1 MESVWI
7 VYDDGGAVIQ
17 VCSSATIAYSY
28 IQSQIREI
36 ADDKDDEQ
44 RLLDDL
50 YFSWKGMI
58 AAGGTTFK
66 CLDYF
71 GAFRSEV
78 NEGNDIP
85 RESFSSTENRYGS
98 RTTTLRRGARKLLPL
113 ANITSS
119 STLLRL
125 VPKKAK
131 RDGSSTNAAGQR
143 YKGVPVVRRSS
154 QNREGGTS
162 KTN

>member
-1 MESVWI
+1 MQVWI

-17 VCSSATIAYSY
+17 VCSSAKVAYSY

-36 ADDKDDEQ
+36 ADGKDDEQ
-44 RLLDDL
+44 SLLDDL

-71 GAFRSEV
+71 GVFRSEV

-85 RESFSSTENRYGS
+85 RESFSSAENRYGS
-98 RTTTLRRGARKLLPL
+98 RTTTIRRGARKLRPL

-119 STLLRL
+119 SALLRL

-143 YKGVPVVRRSS
+143 FKGIPVVRRSP

-162 KTN
+162 KTD

>member
-1 MESVWI
+1 MQVWI

-17 VCSSATIAYSY
+17 VCSSAKVAYFY

-36 ADDKDDEQ
+36 ADGKDDEQ

-50 YFSWKGMI
+50 YFSWQGMV
-58 AAGGTTFK
+58 ATRGTSFK

-71 GAFRSEV
+71 GVFRLEV
-78 NEGNDIP
+78 NEGNDIS
-85 RESFSSTENRYGS
+85 REGLNSIEDRYGS
-98 RTTTLRRGARKLLPL
+98 RTTTIKRGARKLRPL

-119 STLLRL
+119 SALLRL
-125 VPKKAK
+125 VSKKAK
-131 RDGSSTNAAGQR
+131 RDSSSTNAAGQR
-143 YKGVPVVRRSS
+143 FKGVPVIRRSS
-154 QNREGGTS
+154 RNGEGGTS

>member
-1 MESVWI
+1 MQVWI

>member
-1 MESVWI
+1 MQVWI

-78 NEGNDIP
+78 NEGNDIS
-85 RESFSSTENRYGS
+85 RESFSSAENRYGS

>member
-1 MESVWI
+1 MQVWI

-85 RESFSSTENRYGS
+85 RESFSFAENRYGS

>member
-1 MESVWI
+1 MQVWI

-17 VCSSATIAYSY
+17 VCSSEAVAYSY

-36 ADDKDDEQ
+36 ADGKDEEQ
-44 RLLDDL
+44 RLLDNL

-58 AAGGTTFK
+58 AAGGTSFK

-78 NEGNDIP
+78 NEGNDFS
-85 RESFSSTENRYGS
+85 RENFNTTENRCGS
-98 RTTTLRRGARKLLPL
+98 RTTTIRRGARKLSPL

-119 STLLRL
+119 SALLRL

-131 RDGSSTNAAGQR
+131 RDGSSTNATGQR
-143 YKGVPVVRRSS
+143 FKGVPVVRRSP

-162 KTN
+162 KTD

>member
-1 MESVWI
+1 MQVWI

-17 VCSSATIAYSY
+17 VCSSAKVAYSY

-36 ADDKDDEQ
+36 ADGKDDEQ
-44 RLLDDL
+44 RLLDNL
-50 YFSWKGMI
+50 YFSWNGMV
-58 AAGGTTFK
+58 AARGTSFK

-78 NEGNDIP
+78 NEGNDLP
-85 RESFSSTENRYGS
+85 RESFNPVEDRYGS
-98 RTTTLRRGARKLLPL
+98 RTTTIRRGARKLRPL

-131 RDGSSTNAAGQR
+131 RDGSSTNATGQR
-143 YKGVPVVRRSS
+143 FKGIPVVRRSP

>member
-1 MESVWI
+1 MQVWI

-36 ADDKDDEQ
+36 ADGKDDEQ

-58 AAGGTTFK
+58 AARGTTFK

-78 NEGNDIP
+78 NEGNDLP
-85 RESFSSTENRYGS
+85 RESFNPVEDRYGS
-98 RTTTLRRGARKLLPL
+98 RTITIRRGARKLRPL

-143 YKGVPVVRRSS
+143 FKGIPVVRRSP
-154 QNREGGTS
+154 QNGEGGTS

>member
-1 MESVWI
+1 MQVWI

-85 RESFSSTENRYGS
+85 RESFSSAENRYGS

>member
-1 MESVWI
+1 MQVWI

-17 VCSSATIAYSY
+17 VCSSEAVAYSY

-36 ADDKDDEQ
+36 ADGKEDEQ
-44 RLLDDL
+44 NLLDDL

-58 AAGGTTFK
+58 AAGGTSFK

-78 NEGNDIP
+78 NEGNDIS
-85 RESFSSTENRYGS
+85 RESFSPIENRCGS
-98 RTTTLRRGARKLLPL
+98 RTTTIRRGARKLLPL

-125 VPKKAK
+125 IPKKAK

>member
-1 MESVWI
+1 MRVWI

-17 VCSSATIAYSY
+17 VCSSAKVAYSY

-36 ADDKDDEQ
+36 ADGKDDEQ
-44 RLLDDL
+44 RLLDNL
-50 YFSWKGMI
+50 YFSWNGMV
-58 AAGGTTFK
+58 AARGTSFK

-78 NEGNDIP
+78 NEGNDLP
-85 RESFSSTENRYGS
+85 RESFNPVEDRYGS
-98 RTTTLRRGARKLLPL
+98 RTTTIRRGARKLRPL

-131 RDGSSTNAAGQR
+131 RDGSSTNAARQR
-143 YKGVPVVRRSS
+143 FKGIPVVRRSP

>member
-1 MESVWI
+1 MQVWI

-17 VCSSATIAYSY
+17 VCSSAKVAYSY

-36 ADDKDDEQ
+36 ADGKDDEQ
-44 RLLDDL
+44 SLLDDL

-58 AAGGTTFK
+58 AARGTSFK

-78 NEGNDIP
+78 NEVNDLP
-85 RESFSSTENRYGS
+85 RESFNPVEDRYGS
-98 RTTTLRRGARKLLPL
+98 RTTTIRRGARKLRPL

-143 YKGVPVVRRSS
+143 FKGVPVVRRSPR
-154 QNREGGTS
+154 NGEGGTS

>member
-1 MESVWI
+1 MQVWI

-17 VCSSATIAYSY
+17 VCSSAKVAYSY

-36 ADDKDDEQ
+36 ADGKDDEQ
-44 RLLDDL
+44 RLLDNL
-50 YFSWKGMI
+50 YFSWNGMV
-58 AAGGTTFK
+58 AARGTSFK

-78 NEGNDIP
+78 NEGNDLP
-85 RESFSSTENRYGS
+85 RESFNPVEDRYGS
-98 RTTTLRRGARKLLPL
+98 RTTTIRRGARKLRPL

-125 VPKKAK
+125 IPKKAK

-143 YKGVPVVRRSS
+143 FKGVPVVRRSS

>member
-1 MESVWI
+1 MKEVWI

-36 ADDKDDEQ
+36 ADGKDDEQ
-44 RLLDDL
+44 NLLDDL

-58 AAGGTTFK
+58 AAGGTSFK

-85 RESFSSTENRYGS
+85 TENLNPTENRYGS
-98 RTTTLRRGARKLLPL
+98 RTTTIRRGARKLSPL
-113 ANITSS
+113 AYVTSS
-119 STLLRL
+119 SAILRL

-131 RDGSSTNAAGQR
+131 RDSSSTNATGQR

-154 QNREGGTS
+154 QNGEGGTS

>member
-1 MESVWI
+1 MQVWI

-17 VCSSATIAYSY
+17 VCSSATVAYSY

-44 RLLDDL
+44 RLLDNL

-58 AAGGTTFK
+58 AAGGTSFK

-71 GAFRSEV
+71 EAFRSEV
-78 NEGNDIP
+78 NEGNDIS
-85 RESFSSTENRYGS
+85 RESFNSIEDRYGS
-98 RTTTLRRGARKLLPL
+98 RTTTIRRGARKLRPL

-143 YKGVPVVRRSS
+143 FKGVPVVRRSP

-162 KTN
+162 KTD